1 MHKGNFVARNRIVAG
16 LADCL
21 VVAESAEKGGA
32 LITAGIAAAYNRD
45 VMALPGRT
53 SDKYS
58 RGCNRLIAS
67 NVAALIDGADALIE
81 AMQWKSKPTEG
92 TQEEL
97 PVTMSPDEQSIA
109 DYLTANG
116 EGCINEMCVTLGIP
130 ISRLMTT
137 LIDMEFKGIIITYPG
152 GKYRLS

>member
-1 MHKGNFVARNRIVAG
+1 MQ
-16 LADCL
+16 
-21 VVAESAEKGGA
+21 
-32 LITAGIAAAYNRD
+32 
-45 VMALPGRT
+45 P
-53 SDKYS
+53 
-58 RGCNRLIAS
+58 LIAS

-116 EGCINEMCVTLGIP
+116 EDASMKCV
-130 ISRLMTT
+130 SRSAS
-137 LIDMEFKGIIITYPG
+137 P
-152 GKYRLS
+152 

>member
-1 MHKGNFVARNRIVAG
+1 
-16 LADCL
+16 
-21 VVAESAEKGGA
+21 
-32 LITAGIAAAYNRD
+32 
-45 VMALPGRT
+45 
-53 SDKYS
+53 
-58 RGCNRLIAS
+58 
-67 NVAALIDGADALIE
+67 
-81 AMQWKSKPTEG
+81 
-92 TQEEL
+92 
-97 PVTMSPDEQSIA
+97 MSPDEQSIA